1 MRSWTTAD
9 ERYLRENAGVKPKRE
24 ICRRLKRSSASVRS
38 KAEKMRRDGEAICLR
53 CYRPS
58 LETCPACGRLSA
70 NLGKEGICE
79 PCRRREQ
86 LDAINARI
94 SELWPLL
101 SQEDRDTYERTEAE
115 TDTSRRDPRPK
126 RPDTSGMSQY
136 HRLKAEEVYATELER
151 WATRN
156 VMREIKR
163 VQKRKERIEKKV
175 KSKRLL
181 QETKDGSN
189 E

>member
-1 MRSWTTAD
+1 MRSWTTA
-9 ERYLRENAGVKPKRE
+9 EEAFLIANAGIRPKRE
-24 ICRRLKRSSASVRS
+24 ICRKLKRSGKSVEC
-38 KAEKMRRDGEAICLR
+38 KARQMRLQGEAIDLR
-53 CYRPS
+53 CYRPT

-70 NLGKEGICE
+70 NLGREGICE

-115 TDTSRRDPRPK
+115 TDVSRRDPRPK
-126 RPDTSGMSQY
+126 RPDTHGMSQY
-136 HRLKAEEVYATELER
+136 HRLKAEEVYAVAMER
-151 WATRN
+151 WATGN

-175 KSKRLL
+175 KSMRVLP
-181 QETKDGSN
+181 ETPDGSN
-189 E
+189 

>member
-1 MRSWTTAD
+1 MRDWTTAD
-9 ERYLRENAGVKPKRE
+9 ERYLRENAGIKPKRE
-24 ICRRLKRSSASVRS
+24 ICRRLKRSSKSVER
-38 KAEKMRRDGEAICLR
+38 KAHAMRKRGEAICLR
-53 CYRPS
+53 SFRPT
-58 LETCPACGRLSA
+58 LDTCPSCGRLSA

-126 RPDTSGMSQY
+126 RPDTSGLSQY

-175 KSKRLL
+175 KSKGVLPK
-181 QETKDGSN
+181 TPDGSN
-189 E
+189 